1 MLLAIGV
8 VGVIVCLASVVLLG
22 LDISRYIMEGFILSG
37 KFHMTTILELMRVW
51 TPDLWTRTVNYINNQ
66 PQGESWAAV
75 VHFGVSIPAMA
86 VGLLFGLILVVIG
99 FRIRRYRY

>member
-8 VGVIVCLASVVLLG
+8 VGVIICLASVVLLG
-22 LDISRYIMEGFILSG
+22 LDISRYITAGILSS

-51 TPDLWTRTVNYINNQ
+51 TPDLWTQTVNDINNRA
-66 PQGESWAAV
+66 QGEFWPAA
-75 VHFGVSIPAMA
+75 VHFGVSIPAT
-86 VGLLFGLILVVIG
+86 VIGLLLGVILVVIG